1 MVCPLPPANAI
12 GNYSL
17 FVTIDKYGKRFKKKT
32 RIVTVPKLTSTKPIV
47 GFIRLIN
54 CKILNRNV
62 LKQAIKLLTQII
74 NCLKQLVYFKYVIL
88 IKAISL
94 HGSPLNATHFKYISL
109 IPKYFNGT
117 IFIIFLTALEVLFY
131 CRSRPSKEYKTL
143 HCKWVRV
150 RVR

>member
-1 MVCPLPPANAI
+1 MVCPLPSVNAI

-62 LKQAIKLLTQII
+62 LKQAIKLLLQIVSY
-74 NCLKQLVYFKYVIL
+74 LKQLVYFKCVL
-88 IKAISL
+88 IKA
-94 HGSPLNATHFKYISL
+94 
-109 IPKYFNGT
+109 
-117 IFIIFLTALEVLFY
+117 FLCMVVL
-131 CRSRPSKEYKTL
+131 
-143 HCKWVRV
+143 
-150 RVR
+150 